1 MAYEGL
7 QLPVSA
13 TTQGL
18 YAWAVTH
25 TNELRR
31 ILNAASEADTDL
43 TELQASVSTLTDRV
57 TALEADASDGIL
69 TPQQAFELSLV
80 TAADT
85 ALGSISYID
94 RLLQTKRQEQAEATI
109 LAAINANRANVGIA
123 NEVRVRAEQDFALAE
138 QINAVTASLGVT
150 NASVV
155 VLTQA
160 VSDGDSALGSQI
172 TSVESQV
179 AGNEAQIQV
188 LVQSI
193 DGVQTQY
200 AVKLNSNGEVIG
212 YIRLDG
218 TPLGSNFVVGADNFY
233 VGKAGTTGGTSVPVF
248 AIQTVNGAAQIAFRG
263 DMYADGTIVAR
274 HIAAG
279 SITAD
284 KINVTTLAAL
294 TANLGT
300 VTAGLIRDAAN
311 VYNFDVTN
319 GKLYRTDNTMT
330 LDFKNKVFEI
340 IF

>member
-18 YAWAVTH
+18 YSWAVTH

-31 ILNAASEADTDL
+31 ILNAASEADTEL
-43 TELQASVSTLTDRV
+43 TELQASVATLTDRV
-57 TALEADASDGIL
+57 TALETDAIDGIL
-69 TPQQAFELSLV
+69 TPQQAFELSLT
-80 TAADT
+80 TASSAIF
-85 ALGSISYID
+85 GSISYLNNLF
-94 RLLQTKRQEQAEATI
+94 RTKHQENADAAI
-109 LAAINANRANVGIA
+109 AAAINANRANVGIR
-123 NEVRVRAEQDFALAE
+123 NEVAVRSSADFALAQ
-138 QINAVTASLGVT
+138 QINAVVADLGVT
-150 NASVV
+150 DAQVV

-160 VSDGDSALGSQI
+160 IADGDSALATQI
-172 TSVESQV
+172 TDVSSTV
-179 AGNEAQIQV
+179 AGNTAQIQV
-188 LVQSI
+188 LIQSV

-200 AVKLNSNGEVIG
+200 AVKLNNNGEVTG

-248 AIQTVNGAAQIAFRG
+248 AIQNVNGAAKISFRG

-284 KINVTTLAAL
+284 KLSVTTLSAL

-300 VTAGLIRDAAN
+300 VTAGLIRDADN

-319 GKLYRTDNTMT
+319 GVLKRTDNTMT
-330 LDFKNKVFEI
+330 LDLKNKVFEI

>member
-7 QLPVSA
+7 QLPVSS

-43 TELQASVSTLTDRV
+43 TELQASVSVLTDRV

-69 TPQQAFELSLV
+69 TPQQAYELSLT
-80 TAADT
+80 TASQNI
-85 ALGSISYID
+85 LGSISYID
-94 RLLQTKRQEQAEATI
+94 RLIRTKHQDNAD
-109 LAAINANRANVGIA
+109 AAIAASISAYRANTGVF
-123 NEVRVRAEQDFALAE
+123 NEVRVRAQEDFALAQ
-138 QINAVTASLGVT
+138 QIEAVVAALGVT

-160 VSDGDSALGSQI
+160 VADGDSALGSQI
-172 TSVESQV
+172 TAVQSSV
-179 AGNEAQIQV
+179 AGNTAQIQV
-188 LVQSI
+188 LIQSV

-200 AVKLNSNGEVIG
+200 AVRLNNNGEAIG

-233 VGKAGTTGGTSVPVF
+233 VGKTGTLGGTSVPVF
-248 AIQTVNGAAQIAFRG
+248 AIQNVNGAAKIAFRG

-284 KINVTTLAAL
+284 KLAVTTLSAF
-294 TANLGT
+294 TADLGT
-300 VTAGLIRDAAN
+300 VTAGLIRNPDDTGR
-311 VYNFDVTN
+311 FDVA
-319 GKLYRTDNTMT
+319 GMRIYRTDGKVDFDLTVPRLRFNT
-330 LDFKNKVFEI
+330 
-340 IF
+340 

>member
-18 YAWAVTH
+18 YSWAVTH

-43 TELQASVSTLTDRV
+43 TELQASVATLTDRV
-57 TALEADASDGIL
+57 TALETDAVDGIL
-69 TPQQAFELSLV
+69 TPQQAFELSLT
-80 TAADT
+80 TASSAIF
-85 ALGSISYID
+85 GSISYLNN
-94 RLLQTKRQEQAEATI
+94 LLRTKHQENADATI
-109 LAAINANRANVGIA
+109 AAAINANRANVGIR
-123 NEVRVRAEQDFALAE
+123 NEVAVRSSADFALAQ
-138 QINAVTASLGVT
+138 QINAVVADLGVT
-150 NASVV
+150 DAQVV

-160 VSDGDSALGSQI
+160 VADGDAALGSQI
-172 TSVESQV
+172 TSVQSSV
-179 AGNEAQIQV
+179 AGNTAQIQV
-188 LVQSI
+188 LIQSV

-200 AVKLNSNGEVIG
+200 AVNLNNNGEVIG

-233 VGKAGTTGGTSVPVF
+233 VGKTGTLGGTSVPVF
-248 AIQTVNGAAQIAFRG
+248 AIQKVNGAAKIAFRG

-274 HIAAG
+274 HIAAA

-284 KINVTTLAAL
+284 KLSVTTLSAL

-300 VTAGLIRDAAN
+300 VTAGLIRNSADTAR
-311 VYNFDVTN
+311 FDLD
-319 GKLYRTDNTMT
+319 GMRIYRPDLKVDFDMT
-330 LDFKNKVFEI
+330 VPRLRFNP
-340 IF
+340 